1 MSFKKQ
7 VYKAQAGNPQH
18 QVVPMADLIKPQK
31 QPSYTPIAEAFDLE
45 PIPDLKPGENL
56 RWKSPQ
62 HKNLRWPAL
71 DQTLTVKSVVL
82 PSLSRSPYDPLMRG
96 DFTALLS
103 NDDDGTVSE
112 YSFESS
118 RFVRA

>member
-96 DFTALLS
+96 LRVDRFPII
-103 NDDDGTVSE
+103 DDTHPRTKWWYPSVAG
-112 YSFESS
+112 
-118 RFVRA
+118 